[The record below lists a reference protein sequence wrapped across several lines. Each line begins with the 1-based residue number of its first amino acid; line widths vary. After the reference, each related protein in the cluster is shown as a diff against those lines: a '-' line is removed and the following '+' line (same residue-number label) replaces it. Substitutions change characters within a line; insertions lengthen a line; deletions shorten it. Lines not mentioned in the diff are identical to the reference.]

1 MITNGLRSPGF
12 KKSGAEGIVL
22 ARKLSA
28 RWAVGA
34 MDESPR
40 EIHIARARTQG
51 SAAPQ
56 RADRPAPTKD
66 RAAPVPTLLAG
77 PVADGSGQGMMS
89 PLEVSVTVKPHRSAS
104 EGDNTPIRQRDVFSN
119 GDGKPGSNG
128 HGGGSVAE
136 ITSPLRA
143 AAPLD
148 ASGRKEQVAST
159 LVGGSVWMTVS
170 AVDRL
175 LQQVRGERLRG
186 GGILNPQPSKERRA
200 CDGQEAWTRINA

>member
-1 MITNGLRSPGF
+1 
-12 KKSGAEGIVL
+12 L

-104 EGDNTPIRQRDVFSN
+104 EGDITPIRQRDVFSN
-119 GDGKPGSNG
+119 GGGKPGSNG

-200 CDGQEAWTRINA
+200 CDGQEAWTRINAWG